1 MESHTV
7 AGVPSRNLRS
17 RELQRLVRTEWE
29 QQRYFPLQLAT
40 ELSRQFA
47 THGLQFF
54 KVNKTFTHVSVARPQ
69 FLDLETTPVSENI
82 KRIIAHINA
91 HPKCSRRQ
99 LIETLAPSPPQPAVI
114 EIKPETEAPGSACRL
129 QAAGAEG
136 PPEGGTPNVPAATA
150 EPTPEQNA
158 IIADLHWLVHQGHV
172 IEFADGRLETA
183 KKPAPRPPK
192 PEKKPAEE
200 KPVAEG
206 EAALSTT
213 EPVSPGGSCRCDR
226 RAEIQAPAETPAP
239 AAESVAERAP
249 ATLPPMKRPRRRL
262 SRRRD
267 DCTGAVEL
275 YETCS
280 VFHAQ
285 IEARLNVAPS
295 YKFLASFNSTA
306 LLTLPMP
313 FSKLG
318 LAPAVLE
325 GVRAAGYITPTPI
338 QLRAIPLVL
347 AGRDVIGSAQ
357 TGTGKTAAFALP
369 ILSKLGQHAPGPR
382 ALILEP
388 TRELAAQVETAFH
401 DYARF
406 TNLKTTVVFGGVG
419 YGRQN
424 DELRAGTDI
433 VVATPG
439 RLLDHLERGTVR
451 LDKVQ
456 FLVLDEADRMLDMGF
471 LPDVRRIVERCP
483 RQRHT
488 SLFSATIP
496 PQIETLIQWAMKNP
510 ETIEIGARR
519 TPAETV
525 KHVIYPVADSQKSD
539 LLLELL
545 KRVNY
550 NSVLVFC
557 RTKHGADRIAGLL
570 KRNNHA
576 VAVLHSNRT
585 QREREQALKG
595 FRDGRFEVLVA
606 TDIAARGLDIADVS
620 HVINYDV
627 PQHPEDYI
635 HRIGRTGR
643 AEHSGDAFTIMT
655 AEDASHVFA
664 IERFISQKIPRV
676 KLENFDY
683 KYTMLFEEGKARP
696 AQRRFPRQSPR
707 RARPR
712 RLPLRHGQ
720 TEKVTTG
727 TELALRC

>member
-1 MESHTV
+1 
-7 AGVPSRNLRS
+7 
-17 RELQRLVRTEWE
+17 
-29 QQRYFPLQLAT
+29 
-40 ELSRQFA
+40 
-47 THGLQFF
+47 
-54 KVNKTFTHVSVARPQ
+54 
-69 FLDLETTPVSENI
+69 
-82 KRIIAHINA
+82 
-91 HPKCSRRQ
+91 
-99 LIETLAPSPPQPAVI
+99 
-114 EIKPETEAPGSACRL
+114 
-129 QAAGAEG
+129 
-136 PPEGGTPNVPAATA
+136 
-150 EPTPEQNA
+150 
-158 IIADLHWLVHQGHV
+158 
-172 IEFADGRLETA
+172 
-183 KKPAPRPPK
+183 
-192 PEKKPAEE
+192 
-200 KPVAEG
+200 
-206 EAALSTT
+206 
-213 EPVSPGGSCRCDR
+213 
-226 RAEIQAPAETPAP
+226 
-239 AAESVAERAP
+239 
-249 ATLPPMKRPRRRL
+249 
-262 SRRRD
+262 
-267 DCTGAVEL
+267 
-275 YETCS
+275 
-280 VFHAQ
+280 
-285 IEARLNVAPS
+285 
-295 YKFLASFNSTA
+295 
-306 LLTLPMP
+306 MP

-318 LAPAVLE
+318 LVPTVLD
-325 GVRAAGYITPTPI
+325 GVRAAGYVEPTPI
-338 QLRAIPLVL
+338 QLRAIPLVI

-369 ILSKLGQHAPGPR
+369 ILTKLGPHNSAGPR

-388 TRELAAQVETAFH
+388 TRELAAQVETAFR

-406 TNLKTTVVFGGVG
+406 TDLKITVVFGGVG

-424 DELRAGTDI
+424 DALRAGTDI
-433 VVATPG
+433 IVATPG
-439 RLLDHLERGTVR
+439 RLLDHLEQGTMR

-488 SLFSATIP
+488 ALFSATIP
-496 PQIETLIQWAMKNP
+496 PQIETLIQWAMRNP

-557 RTKHGADRIAGLL
+557 RTKYGADRIAGLL

-595 FRDGRFEVLVA
+595 FRDGRFEALVA

-643 AEHSGDAFTIMT
+643 AEASGDAFTIMT

-683 KYTMLFEEGKARP
+683 KYTMLFEEGKPGQKPGGFPGKARG
-696 AQRRFPRQSPR
+696 ARVHGGYHFGMARRR
-707 RARPR
+707 R
-712 RLPLRHGQ
+712 
-720 TEKVTTG
+720 
-727 TELALRC
+727 

>member
-1 MESHTV
+1 
-7 AGVPSRNLRS
+7 
-17 RELQRLVRTEWE
+17 
-29 QQRYFPLQLAT
+29 
-40 ELSRQFA
+40 
-47 THGLQFF
+47 
-54 KVNKTFTHVSVARPQ
+54 
-69 FLDLETTPVSENI
+69 
-82 KRIIAHINA
+82 
-91 HPKCSRRQ
+91 
-99 LIETLAPSPPQPAVI
+99 
-114 EIKPETEAPGSACRL
+114 
-129 QAAGAEG
+129 
-136 PPEGGTPNVPAATA
+136 
-150 EPTPEQNA
+150 
-158 IIADLHWLVHQGHV
+158 
-172 IEFADGRLETA
+172 
-183 KKPAPRPPK
+183 
-192 PEKKPAEE
+192 
-200 KPVAEG
+200 
-206 EAALSTT
+206 
-213 EPVSPGGSCRCDR
+213 
-226 RAEIQAPAETPAP
+226 
-239 AAESVAERAP
+239 
-249 ATLPPMKRPRRRL
+249 
-262 SRRRD
+262 
-267 DCTGAVEL
+267 
-275 YETCS
+275 
-280 VFHAQ
+280 
-285 IEARLNVAPS
+285 
-295 YKFLASFNSTA
+295 
-306 LLTLPMP
+306 MP

-318 LAPAVLE
+318 LAPTILD
-325 GVRAAGYITPTPI
+325 GVRAAGYVEPTPI
-338 QLRAIPLVL
+338 QLRAIPLVV

-369 ILSKLGQHAPGPR
+369 ILSKLGQHNSAGPR

-388 TRELAAQVETAFH
+388 TRELAAQVETAFR

-406 TNLKTTVVFGGVG
+406 TNLRITVVFGGVG

-424 DELRAGTDI
+424 DALRGGTDI
-433 VVATPG
+433 IVATPG

-471 LPDVRRIVERCP
+471 LPDVRRILERCP

-496 PQIETLIQWAMKNP
+496 PQIETLIQWAMRNP

-557 RTKHGADRIAGLL
+557 RTKYGADRIAGLL

-595 FRDGRFEVLVA
+595 FRDGRFEALVA

-643 AEHSGDAFTIMT
+643 AEASGDAFTIMT

-683 KYTMLFEEGKARP
+683 KYTMLFEEGKAGQKSGGFPGKARGSRVHGGYHFGM
-696 AQRRFPRQSPR
+696 ARRR
-707 RARPR
+707 R
-712 RLPLRHGQ
+712 
-720 TEKVTTG
+720 
-727 TELALRC
+727 